1 MWAMSRC
8 LHALSLLVALALLG
22 CQTLIVREDDDP
34 ATKAVKVLGRLALG
48 AGTLTYSERQIDA
61 VAREEKT
68 GAMARTTSNE
78 FLKALADLAKFDD
91 EIRLMLKEDTQD
103 KIKYRLVLGE
113 NYLNQAK
120 QRIQLMEV
128 RTPAA
133 VSNSLSLAFRQ
144 ALENK
149 AKMVAYL
156 LQRELGAARGAN
168 KFANEQIVQILDEIL
183 SYTKVNRF
191 IFQDPEIA
199 QIQQARET
207 WNTTNILDMVTD
219 EEGQQALRS
228 RELWF

>member
-1 MWAMSRC
+1 MPLPR
-8 LHALSLLVALALLG
+8 LALPPLMMLVLLG

-48 AGTLTYSERQIDA
+48 AGTLTYSERQIDS

-120 QRIQLMEV
+120 HRIQLMEV

-133 VSNSLSLAFRQ
+133 VSASLGLAFRQ

-149 AKMVAYL
+149 AKMVSYL
-156 LQRELGAARGAN
+156 LQREVGAARGAN

-183 SYTKVNRF
+183 AYTKVNRY
-191 IFQDPEIA
+191 IFQDAEIT

-207 WNTTNILDMVTD
+207 WSTTNILDVASD
-219 EEGQQALRS
+219 EEGRQALKS

>member
-1 MWAMSRC
+1 MSRGRF
-8 LHALSLLVALALLG
+8 ATPLLLALALAG

-68 GAMARTTSNE
+68 GAMARNTSNE

-91 EIRLMLKEDTQD
+91 EIRLMLKEDTPE
-103 KIKYRLVLGE
+103 KIKYRLVLAE
-113 NYLNQAK
+113 NYLNQARN
-120 QRIQLMEV
+120 RIKLLEV
-128 RTPAA
+128 RNQAA
-133 VSNSLSLAFRQ
+133 VSGSLSLAFSQ
-144 ALENK
+144 ALQNK

-156 LQRELGAARGAN
+156 LEREVGAARGAN

-183 SYTKVNRF
+183 SYTKVNRY
-191 IFQDPEIA
+191 IFQEAEIA
-199 QIQQARET
+199 QIAQARET
-207 WNTTNILDMVTD
+207 WHTTNILDVASD
-219 EEGQQALRS
+219 EEGQQALKS

>member
-1 MWAMSRC
+1 MWRAGIPFP
-8 LHALSLLVALALLG
+8 LLLALALAG

-68 GAMARTTSNE
+68 GAIARSTSNE

-91 EIRLMLKEDTQD
+91 EIRWMLKADNPE
-103 KIKYRLVLGE
+103 KIKERLVLAE
-113 NYLNQAK
+113 NYLNQARNRVK
-120 QRIQLMEV
+120 LLADRN
-128 RTPAA
+128 PAA
-133 VSNSLSLAFRQ
+133 VSSSLSLAFNQ
-144 ALENK
+144 AVENK

-156 LQRELGAARGAN
+156 LDREVGAAKGAN

-183 SYTKVNRF
+183 AYTKVNRY
-191 IFQDPEIA
+191 IFQEAEIA
-199 QIQQARET
+199 QIAEARET
-207 WNTTNILDMVTD
+207 WHTTNILDVASD
-219 EEGQQALRS
+219 EEGQQALKS